1 MQTTK
6 QTVNITTRN
15 DLILTFVIIITQPRA
30 AICFKLWG
38 DEPWACPGSYNG
50 GVHVVGVAGPGVFGD
65 VSPPVGS
72 RGKAPIGGLGD
83 KVPQKLK

>member
-30 AICFKLWG
+30 AICFELWG
-38 DEPWACPGSYNG
+38 DEPRAYPGFYNG
-50 GVHVVGVAGPGVFGD
+50 GGSPGGGGRARRFGD
-65 VSPPVGS
+65 GSPPVGP
-72 RGKAPIGGLGD
+72 GA
-83 KVPQKLK
+83 KLR